1 VQVLFSA
8 LRVGRSLSLDDR
20 WMEMMIEERSSS
32 SNFNFLHVHEEYV
45 PRAYCSN

>member
-32 SNFNFLHVHEEYV
+32 SNFNFLHVHREY
-45 PRAYCSN
+45 RARTVVTE